1 MQVVAVVNR
10 RGGVGKT
17 VTAHALGAGL
27 KQKGKKV
34 LYIDLDSQM
43 NLTYDTG
50 AENTEPTAME
60 MLTRQVSASETI
72 AHTAQGDIIP
82 ASAELSTADIAI
94 TETGK
99 EYRLKEAIDGLKYDF
114 IIIDTPPA
122 LGILTT
128 NALTAA
134 DRVIIPAQAEIHSL
148 QGIGLLKDT
157 LDAVRKYT
165 NPKLKI
171 DGILLTRYNSRAI
184 ISQDMRTD
192 LEEMAKQMQ
201 TRVYD
206 APIRECTAIKEAQAL
221 QQDIFTYAPRSNA
234 AKDYSMFITQFT
246 KSK

>member
-34 LYIDLDSQM
+34 LFIDLDSQT
-43 NLTYDTG
+43 NLTFDTG
-50 AENTEPTAME
+50 AEEAEITAME
-60 MLTRQVSASETI
+60 MLTGQVPAEEAITSTD
-72 AHTAQGDIIP
+72 QGDIIP
-82 ASAELSTADIAI
+82 ASADLATADIVI
-94 TETGK
+94 KDTGR
-99 EYRLKEAIDGLKYDF
+99 EYRLKEAIEGLKYDY

-134 DRVIIPAQAEIHSL
+134 DRVIVPAQAEIHSL

-192 LEEMAKQMQ
+192 LEEMARQMQ
-201 TRVYD
+201 TKLYST
-206 APIRECTAIKEAQAL
+206 PIRECTAIKEAQAL
-221 QQDIFTYAPRSNA
+221 QQDIFTYAPKSNA
-234 AKDYSMFITQFT
+234 AKDYTEFITQFL
-246 KSK
+246 KGK